1 MELSYDNR
9 REWIVIPVL
18 PASIEMSEGG
28 AGSTFNVAGL
38 GEINVI
44 KDRKLSEYSFS
55 SFFPAVGSLFLTK
68 DKDGQAYDK
77 DASRPTFDYKPP
89 HDCVKLIM
97 KWMETKRPIRFK
109 YQGATFAINSP
120 VSIESFQWK
129 EVAGGG
135 GDIDYSI
142 KLKHYVFY
150 SAKKV
155 TVQGGQARP
164 DSKKRPDER
173 EPAKTYTLQAG
184 DSLWRVAQLR
194 LGDGTRWKEI
204 QTLNG
209 IKDADLKRLP
219 IGKVLKLP

>member
-44 KDRKLSEYSFS
+44 KDRKLSEYGFS
-55 SFFPAVGSLFLTK
+55 SFFPAEDSLFRPENGLA
-68 DKDGQAYDK
+68 DAK
-77 DASRPTFDYKPP
+77 DAARPKFYYKPP
-89 HDCVKLIM
+89 YECVKLIM
-97 KWMETKRPIRFK
+97 KWMESKRPIRFK

-155 TVQGGQARP
+155 TVHGGQATP

-173 EPAKTYTLQAG
+173 EPVNTYTLQAG

-209 IKDADLKRLP
+209 IKDADLKQLP